1 MSKAAVTIPEDRNI
15 PLNDSQMA
23 ILYNRSRAWFQRK
36 RWEGG
41 GPAYIKLD
49 GKRGGVLYRRD
60 DADNYFNG
68 RLCKSTSEAE
78 TRKPSVIGRA

>member
-1 MSKAAVTIPEDRNI
+1 MAKAEVTIPENPNTPRTE
-15 PLNDSQMA
+15 SQA
-23 ILYNRSRAWFQRK
+23 SLEWNRSKAWFQRK

-60 DADNYFNG
+60 DLEAYFNG
-68 RLCKSTSEAE
+68 RMCKSTSETSAK
-78 TRKPSVIGRA
+78 TA

>member
-1 MSKAAVTIPEDRNI
+1 MKKTVTIPEDRNI
-15 PLNDSQMA
+15 PLNETQMA
-23 ILYNRSRAWFQRK
+23 LLYNRSKAWFQRK

-41 GPAYIKLD
+41 GIPYLKMD

-68 RLCKSTSEAE
+68 RMCKSTSES
-78 TRKPSVIGRA
+78 SVREASA